1 MSTDGVVPAAPA
13 ATAAATAPPSI
24 TADDKIPP
32 GDEYEEIRE
41 QVSYRSIVC
50 CLVVSLVC

>member
-13 ATAAATAPPSI
+13 AAAAATAPPSI

-41 QVSYRSIVC
+41 QVSYRSIVF